1 MKLNR
6 RIKINPTIQT
16 AMNLVT
22 GSAVDM
28 NRWKAKTLGLQ
39 MVLLGLAEVQALR
52 VSNLSGTVVH
62 LEERV
67 FQKENLENL
76 TLETLVALYELA
88 NKSLGISSDF
98 IKDTLRRT
106 DWDRFEDQIFDLK
119 EKAKAIEHDNTVEVD
134 EIANQLL
141 KRLRVIKSVPGNKKL
156 KRRHHE

>member
-6 RIKINPTIQT
+6 RIKTNPTIQN

-22 GSAVDM
+22 GSEVDL

-52 VSNLSGTVVH
+52 VSNLSGTVVK
-62 LEERV
+62 LEKEV
-67 FQKENLENL
+67 FKEENLKDLDLN
-76 TLETLVALYELA
+76 TLVALYELA
-88 NKSLGISSDF
+88 NKSLNLSSDF

-106 DWDRFEDQIFDLK
+106 DWDQFEDQIFDLK

-134 EIANQLL
+134 EVANELL
-141 KRLRVIKSVPGNKKL
+141 KRLRVMKTVKESK
-156 KRRHHE
+156 EAS